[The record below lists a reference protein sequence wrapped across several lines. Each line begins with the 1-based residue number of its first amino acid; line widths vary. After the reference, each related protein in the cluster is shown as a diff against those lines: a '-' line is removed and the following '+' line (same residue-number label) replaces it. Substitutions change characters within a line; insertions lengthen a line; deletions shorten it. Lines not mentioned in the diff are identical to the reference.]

1 MLSFSLGASLISV
14 VSGIIITKTGT
25 YRPVIWFGY
34 TLFTI
39 GMGLMTMLNANSS
52 TAEKVLYPLVTSI
65 GIGTFFQAP
74 FIALQAAMPMKD
86 MATST
91 GALILL
97 RTLGNTVGTSI
108 GQTIYSSILRMKI
121 RNIPNVTFNTS
132 PSALLQ
138 SVGLLKTIPD
148 PTTRAAVIQ
157 AYAQSISAIWVV
169 GSPMAGACL
178 IMALFLQHYTLKS
191 TVVKA
196 EDVENAGVLELDQI
210 NGEEDSEERTNK
222 PSNDNGD
229 DDDIKI
235 VGVDKKRT
243 LEGHEVVIMRL
254 PVEYER

>member
-1 MLSFSLGASLISV
+1 
-14 VSGIIITKTGT
+14 
-25 YRPVIWFGY
+25 
-34 TLFTI
+34 
-39 GMGLMTMLNANSS
+39 
-52 TAEKVLYPLVTSI
+52 
-65 GIGTFFQAP
+65 
-74 FIALQAAMPMKD
+74 
-86 MATST
+86 
-91 GALILL
+91 
-97 RTLGNTVGTSI
+97 
-108 GQTIYSSILRMKI
+108 
-121 RNIPNVTFNTS
+121 
-132 PSALLQ
+132 
-138 SVGLLKTIPD
+138 
-148 PTTRAAVIQ
+148 VIQ

-169 GSPMAGACL
+169 GTPMAGACL
-178 IMALFLQHYTLKS
+178 IMGECQDDVMASRKFIARYLVRVTQLMFVSLALFLQHYTLKS